1 MADLIS
7 IKMAVVGLLQVS
19 SQMSTLLSIFINAVW
34 DAPKQAKLV
43 LTEVDETR
51 AVLSHLQTFLLRME
65 TVDLFRRTLVQ
76 IDEMVAILSGCV
88 ATFSELEA
96 TLDILL
102 SRRTDF
108 WDNLKWTRNESKIAG
123 LIERIQ

>member
-7 IKMAVVGLLQVS
+7 IKMAVVGLLQAS
-19 SQMSTLLSIFINAVW
+19 SQMSTLLSIFINAVR

>member
-19 SQMSTLLSIFINAVW
+19 SQMSTLLSIFINAVR